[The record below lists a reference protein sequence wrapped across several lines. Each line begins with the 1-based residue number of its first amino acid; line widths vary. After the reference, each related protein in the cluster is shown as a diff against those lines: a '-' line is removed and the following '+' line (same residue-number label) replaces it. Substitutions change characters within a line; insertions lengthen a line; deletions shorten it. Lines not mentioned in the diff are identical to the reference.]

1 MKQKLSSDES
11 RCWSREID
19 EQAAATA
26 SVAESPPRLMDPPPF
41 RYHTLPVTQKPPPPP
56 WGVGSF

>member
-1 MKQKLSSDES
+1 MKQKLSLDES

-26 SVAESPPRLMDPPPF
+26 SVAESPPGLTDPPPDTTHF
-41 RYHTLPVTQKPPPPP
+41 L
-56 WGVGSF
+56 